1 MTQYLRGPTTSIT
14 AHQNAQFKRRTNKS
28 YKPLVHAVNLNVGV
42 KGELAKQGVVAALR
56 KKSGV
61 PAHALTTQL
70 YANPNNGK

>member
-1 MTQYLRGPTTSIT
+1 MT
-14 AHQNAQFKRRTNKS
+14 AHQNGQFNRGSKKP
-28 YKPLVHAVNLNVGV
+28 YKLLVHAENLNLGV
-42 KGELAKQGVVAALR
+42 KGELTKQGVVAALR